1 MMSGHL
7 RSSSYF
13 RFKITLSSSFQ
24 ARKIEPKILLVLFEI
39 LTHLKPIFP
48 CLILQQTRTQRR
60 LVMMI
65 PRLRVNTAKPG
76 IFISVSSSPSS
87 AISSDSNFSSGLS
100 VVVVVVAG
108 GLLVVVFLVVEV
120 TLEAGLAVA

>member
-1 MMSGHL
+1 
-7 RSSSYF
+7 
-13 RFKITLSSSFQ
+13 
-24 ARKIEPKILLVLFEI
+24 
-39 LTHLKPIFP
+39 
-48 CLILQQTRTQRR
+48 
-60 LVMMI
+60 MMI

-76 IFISVSSSPSS
+76 IFISVNSSPSS

-120 TLEAGLAVA
+120 TLEAGLAVAWPTAG

>member
-1 MMSGHL
+1 
-7 RSSSYF
+7 
-13 RFKITLSSSFQ
+13 
-24 ARKIEPKILLVLFEI
+24 
-39 LTHLKPIFP
+39 
-48 CLILQQTRTQRR
+48 
-60 LVMMI
+60 MMI

-76 IFISVSSSPSS
+76 IFISVNSSPSS

-120 TLEAGLAVA
+120 TLEAGLAVAWPTGG